1 MAEYITKKQA
11 QDILCIGCN
20 KDLHFVCRCDK
31 WAEIRRT
38 DGIDIVHCSECKY
51 WENGTMDLGLD
62 CHTRPDFFCAD
73 GERKPA
79 LKHAD
84 EETLQSAT

>member
-1 MAEYITKKQA
+1 MTEYITKKQA
-11 QDILCIGCN
+11 QDILCRGCN
-20 KDLHFVCRCDK
+20 KELHLICRCDK

-38 DGIDIVHCSECKY
+38 GGIDIVHCGECKNHQEDGY
-51 WENGTMDLGLD
+51 CIVINA
-62 CHTRPDFFCAD
+62 HTFDDAFCSC
-73 GERKPA
+73 GKRKPA